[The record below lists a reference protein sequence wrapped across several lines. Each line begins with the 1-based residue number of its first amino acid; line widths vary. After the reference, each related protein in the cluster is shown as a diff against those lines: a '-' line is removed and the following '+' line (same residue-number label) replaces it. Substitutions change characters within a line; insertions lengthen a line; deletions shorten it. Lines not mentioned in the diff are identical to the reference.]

1 MKTIILNSIAIIAFG
16 ISACNNI
23 PQSATSETT
32 ITTGNSDQSEHVE
45 YIAVD
50 DADLK
55 AITPLFS
62 DLSPEVSSSIKQIVD
77 YYINVSTALGNDD
90 PKAAASSG
98 MALSELIDHVDKSA
112 FDSEQKVVYVKS
124 EEAL

>member
-32 ITTGNSDQSEHVE
+32 ITTGNSDQSEHTEHVS
-45 YIAVD
+45 

-62 DLSPEVSSSIKQIVD
+62 DLSPEVSSSVKQIVD

-90 PKAAASSG
+90 NKAASSGG
-98 MALSELIDHVDKSA
+98 MALSE
-112 FDSEQKVVYVKS
+112 F
-124 EEAL
+124 